1 MSEMGH
7 TLYSRGGTEK
17 GTFMRKQVCIA
28 LLLAFASLPL
38 AAADKSAA
46 VDQKTEDAI
55 VKMEKQMWEAWK
67 NKDTK
72 PFEENIADDGVGIAM
87 GDKTF
92 ATKPDILADIKKS
105 DCDVRSYS
113 FGENR
118 AFGVDKDAVLLVY
131 KADQDATCGGQ
142 KAPPSVVASSL
153 WVKRG
158 GKWKN
163 FSHQE
168 TPTAPSMNQ
177 QAESH

>member
-1 MSEMGH
+1 
-7 TLYSRGGTEK
+7 
-17 GTFMRKQVCIA
+17 MRKQVGLV
-28 LLLAFASLPL
+28 LLLAVASLPL
-38 AAADKSAA
+38 AAADKSSA
-46 VDQKTEDAI
+46 VDPKTEDAI
-55 VKMEKQMWEAWK
+55 VKMEKQLWEAWK

-72 PFEENIADDGVGIAM
+72 PFEENIADDGVGIGMA
-87 GDKTF
+87 GKTF
-92 ATKPDILADIKKS
+92 ATKPDMLDEIKKS

-113 FGENR
+113 FGETR

-142 KAPPSVVASSL
+142 KVPPSVVASSL

-168 TPTAPSMNQ
+168 APAAPAMNQ
-177 QAESH
+177 QAASH